1 MMFDLKGRTA
11 VVTGASAGLGTE
23 IAEGLAR
30 QGADLAILA
39 RRGELLEKQ
48 AEKLRAY
55 GVRVM
60 PVVCDVTKQQAVEQA
75 ADMIV
80 KEYGKIDIAV
90 NNAGGGKGA
99 KAEEMPA
106 ENWEY
111 TINLSLNGMYHCCK
125 AFGKFMLDAGYGRMI
140 NISSMYGLIGNVRIP
155 SSAYHAAKGGVV
167 NYTRALAA
175 EWGARGV
182 TVNAVCPGFFLSETT
197 ERLWEKDFFV
207 EYLDIY
213 CPMHRGGRKGEL
225 NAAIVFLAAEE
236 SSYVNGAILP
246 VDGGMTCI

>member
-1 MMFDLKGRTA
+1 MFDLKGRTA

-23 IAEGLAR
+23 ISEALAR
-30 QGADLAILA
+30 QGADIAILA
-39 RRGELLEKQ
+39 QRGELLEQQ
-48 AEKLRAY
+48 AGKLRTY
-55 GVRVM
+55 GGRVL
-60 PVVCDVTKQQAVEQA
+60 PVVCDVTKQTDVEHA
-75 ADMIV
+75 AETIL

-111 TINLSLNGMYHCCK
+111 TINLSLNGMYHCCR
-125 AFGKFMLDAGYGRMI
+125 AFGKAMLNAGYGRMI
-140 NISSMYGLIGNVRIP
+140 NIASMYGLTGNFKIP

-197 ERLWEKDFFV
+197 ERLWEKEFFV
-207 EYLDIY
+207 DYLDTY
-213 CPMHRGGRKGEL
+213 CPMHRGGRQGEL
-225 NAAIVFLAAEE
+225 NSAVVFLAAEE

>member
-1 MMFDLKGRTA
+1 MMFDLKGRVA

-23 IAEGLAR
+23 IADGLAR

-39 RRGELLEKQ
+39 RRRELLDEQ
-48 AEKLRAY
+48 ACLLKKR
-55 GVRVM
+55 GVRVL
-60 PVVCDVTKQQAVEQA
+60 PVVCDVTKQEDVARA
-75 ADMIV
+75 AETILQ
-80 KEYGKIDIAV
+80 EYGRIDIAV

-106 ENWEY
+106 ENWDY

-125 AFGKFMLDAGYGRMI
+125 AFGKAMLEAGYGRMI
-140 NISSMYGLIGNVRIP
+140 NIASMYGLIGNLSIP

-175 EWGARGV
+175 EWGGRGV
-182 TVNAVCPGFFLSETT
+182 TVNAVCPGFFCSEAT
-197 ERLWEKDFFV
+197 ERLWDKEFFAD
-207 EYLDIY
+207 YLNTY
-213 CPMHRGGRKGEL
+213 SPMHRGGRPGEL
-225 NAAIVFLAAEE
+225 NSAVVFLAAEE
-236 SSYVNGAILP
+236 SSFVNGAILP

>member
-1 MMFDLKGRTA
+1 MFDLKGRVA

-23 IAEGLAR
+23 IADGLAR

-39 RRGELLEKQ
+39 RRRELLDEQ
-48 AEKLRAY
+48 ACLLSKR
-55 GVRVM
+55 GVRVL
-60 PVVCDVTKQQAVEQA
+60 PVVCDVTKQEDVARA
-75 ADMIV
+75 AETILQ
-80 KEYGKIDIAV
+80 EYGRIDIAV

-106 ENWEY
+106 ENWDY

-125 AFGKFMLDAGYGRMI
+125 AFGKAMLEAGYGRMI
-140 NISSMYGLIGNVRIP
+140 NIASMYGLIGNFRIP

-175 EWGARGV
+175 EWGGRGV
-182 TVNAVCPGFFLSETT
+182 TVNAVCPGFFCSEAT
-197 ERLWEKDFFV
+197 ERLWDKEFFAD
-207 EYLDIY
+207 YLNTY
-213 CPMHRGGRKGEL
+213 SPMHRGGRPGEL
-225 NAAIVFLAAEE
+225 NSAVVFLAAEE
-236 SSYVNGAILP
+236 SSCVNGAILP

>member
-60 PVVCDVTKQQAVEQA
+60 PVACDVTKQQAVEQA

-125 AFGKFMLDAGYGRMI
+125 AFGKFMLDAGYGRLI
-140 NISSMYGLIGNVRIP
+140 NIASMYGLIGNVRIP

-225 NAAIVFLAAEE
+225 NAAVVFLAAVE

>member
-1 MMFDLKGRTA
+1 MFDLKGRVA

-23 IAEGLAR
+23 IADGLAR

-39 RRGELLEKQ
+39 RRRELLDEQ
-48 AEKLRAY
+48 ACLLKKR
-55 GVRVM
+55 GVRVL
-60 PVVCDVTKQQAVEQA
+60 PVVCDVTKQEDVARA
-75 ADMIV
+75 AETILQ
-80 KEYGKIDIAV
+80 EYGRIDIAV

-106 ENWEY
+106 ENWDY

-125 AFGKFMLDAGYGRMI
+125 AFGKAMLEAGYGRMI
-140 NISSMYGLIGNVRIP
+140 NIASMYGLIGNLSIP

-175 EWGARGV
+175 EWGGRGV
-182 TVNAVCPGFFLSETT
+182 TVNAVCPGFFCSEAT
-197 ERLWEKDFFV
+197 ERLWDKEFFAD
-207 EYLDIY
+207 YLNTY
-213 CPMHRGGRKGEL
+213 SPMHRGGRPGEL
-225 NAAIVFLAAEE
+225 NSAVVFLAAEE
-236 SSYVNGAILP
+236 SSFVNGAILP

>member
-1 MMFDLKGRTA
+1 MFDLKGRTA

-23 IAEGLAR
+23 IADALAQ

-39 RRGELLEKQ
+39 RRGELLEEQ
-48 AEKLRAY
+48 AQRLRER
-55 GVRVM
+55 GVRVL
-60 PVVCDVTKQQAVEQA
+60 PIVCDVTKLEDVEKA
-75 ADMIV
+75 AEIIIA
-80 KEYGKIDIAV
+80 EYGKIDIAV

-111 TINLSLNGMYHCCK
+111 TINLSLNGMYHCCRT
-125 AFGKFMLDAGYGRMI
+125 FGKAMLEGRYGRMI
-140 NISSMYGLIGNVRIP
+140 NIASMYGLIGNFSIP

-175 EWGARGV
+175 EWGGRGV
-182 TVNAVCPGFFLSETT
+182 TVNAVCPGFFCSEAT
-197 ERLWEKDFFV
+197 ERLWDKEFFTD
-207 EYLDIY
+207 YLNTY
-213 CPMHRGGRKGEL
+213 SPMHRGGRSGEL
-225 NAAIVFLAAEE
+225 NSAVVFLAAEE
-236 SSYVNGAILP
+236 SSFVNGVILP

>member
-1 MMFDLKGRTA
+1 MFDLKGRVA

-23 IAEGLAR
+23 IADGLAR

-39 RRGELLEKQ
+39 RRRELLDEQ
-48 AEKLRAY
+48 ACLLKKR
-55 GVRVM
+55 GVRVL
-60 PVVCDVTKQQAVEQA
+60 PVVCDVTKQEDVARA
-75 ADMIV
+75 AETILQ
-80 KEYGKIDIAV
+80 EYGRIDIAV

-106 ENWEY
+106 ENWDY

-125 AFGKFMLDAGYGRMI
+125 AFGKAMLEAGYGRMI
-140 NISSMYGLIGNVRIP
+140 NIASMYGLIGNFRIP

-175 EWGARGV
+175 EWGGRGV
-182 TVNAVCPGFFLSETT
+182 TVNAVCPGFFCSEAT
-197 ERLWEKDFFV
+197 ERLWDKEFFAD
-207 EYLDIY
+207 YLNTY
-213 CPMHRGGRKGEL
+213 SPMHRGGRPGEL
-225 NAAIVFLAAEE
+225 NSAVVFLAAEE
-236 SSYVNGAILP
+236 SSFVNGAILP

>member
-1 MMFDLKGRTA
+1 MFDLKGKTA
-11 VVTGASAGLGTE
+11 VITGASAGLGTE
-23 IAEGLAR
+23 ISEALVQ
-30 QGADLAILA
+30 QGADVAILA
-39 RRGELLEKQ
+39 RRGELLERQ
-48 AEKLRAY
+48 AEKLRTY
-55 GVRVM
+55 GARVL
-60 PVVCDVTKQQAVEQA
+60 PVICDVTKQKDVEHA
-75 ADMIV
+75 AAIIL

-90 NNAGGGKGA
+90 NNAGGGRGA

-111 TINLSLNGMYHCCK
+111 TMNLSLNGMYYCCRT
-125 AFGKFMLDAGYGRMI
+125 FGRVMLEAEYGRMI
-140 NISSMYGLIGNVRIP
+140 NIASMYGLIGNFKIP

-182 TVNAVCPGFFLSETT
+182 TVNAICPGFFLSETT
-197 ERLWEKDFFV
+197 ERLWEKEFFV
-207 EYLDIY
+207 DYLDTY

-225 NAAIVFLAAEE
+225 NSAVLFLAAEE

>member
-1 MMFDLKGRTA
+1 MFDLKGRVA

-23 IAEGLAR
+23 IADGLAR

-39 RRGELLEKQ
+39 RRRELLDEQ
-48 AEKLRAY
+48 ACLLKKR
-55 GVRVM
+55 GVRVL
-60 PVVCDVTKQQAVEQA
+60 PVVCDVTKQEDVARA
-75 ADMIV
+75 AETILQ
-80 KEYGKIDIAV
+80 EYGRIDIAV

-106 ENWEY
+106 ENWDY

-125 AFGKFMLDAGYGRMI
+125 AFGKAMLEAGYGRMI
-140 NISSMYGLIGNVRIP
+140 NIASMYGLIGNLSIP

-175 EWGARGV
+175 EWGGRGV
-182 TVNAVCPGFFLSETT
+182 TVNAVCPGFFCSEAT
-197 ERLWEKDFFV
+197 ERLWDKEFFAD
-207 EYLDIY
+207 YLNTY
-213 CPMHRGGRKGEL
+213 SPMHRGGQPGEL
-225 NAAIVFLAAEE
+225 NSAVVFLAAEE
-236 SSYVNGAILP
+236 SSFVNGAILP